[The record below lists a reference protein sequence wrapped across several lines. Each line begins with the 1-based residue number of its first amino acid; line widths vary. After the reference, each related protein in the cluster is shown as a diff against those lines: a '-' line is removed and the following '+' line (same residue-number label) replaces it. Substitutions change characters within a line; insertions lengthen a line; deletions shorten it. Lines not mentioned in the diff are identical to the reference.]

1 LPTKNVETKSS
12 EETRSLKNAF
22 TMIKKRWC
30 LKKKKQDN
38 FLDKGRQTFK
48 NEIVHERKEMRSLR
62 GEERSVRNN
71 R

>member
-1 LPTKNVETKSS
+1 MPTKNDETKSS

-22 TMIKKRWC
+22 TMIKNVGVS
-30 LKKKKQDN
+30 KKKQDN